1 MIAESKKTQ
10 ALGALN
16 WVLVQLRTL
25 AVRDTPGRELA
36 ELLDLAEYL
45 PRLMADP
52 EDRTIEFRDVLLD
65 FVRRRE
71 DFRLA
76 LDRFEAAADRPW

>member
-1 MIAESKKTQ
+1 MIAETKKIQ

-16 WVLVQLRTL
+16 WVLVQLRML
-25 AVRDTPGRELA
+25 AVRDTPGQELA

-52 EDRTIEFRDVLLD
+52 QDRTVEFRDVLLD

-71 DFRLA
+71 DFRRA
-76 LDRFEAAADRPW
+76 LDRFEAAADHVW

>member
-1 MIAESKKTQ
+1 MIAETKKTQ

-25 AVRDTPGRELA
+25 AARDTPGRELA

-76 LDRFEAAADRPW
+76 LDRFEAAADQRW